1 MEAALPLKAR
11 DEGAPPI
18 QATLQLCPITD
29 FFFEQYGS
37 FERLAPVGIVYDTA
51 FIGFIRGAYLPH
63 HESWSHPHASPV
75 RGYLTGY
82 PPTLIASGTAERSMT
97 SLLTLLACMIGTWF
111 APSFRN

>member
-51 FIGFIRGAYLPH
+51 FIGFIRGA
-63 HESWSHPHASPV
+63 
-75 RGYLTGY
+75 
-82 PPTLIASGTAERSMT
+82 
-97 SLLTLLACMIGTWF
+97 
-111 APSFRN
+111 